1 MHSMDNHDMPPFGAT
16 DPRAVAL
23 RVYQLF
29 DRGDVAGLDDIVAP
43 DMVDHNPV
51 PGAGSGIEGLRLLVA
66 AVRDGFTG
74 TRHNVVY
81 QGETSDGW
89 TVSQWRMTG
98 THTGDW
104 FGTPA
109 TGRQVSFAGIDLMRV
124 TDGRIVEL
132 RHVEELLQLHL
143 QLTS

>member
-1 MHSMDNHDMPPFGAT
+1 MNTIT
-16 DPRAVAL
+16 DPRAVAA
-23 RVYQLF
+23 RVYELF
-29 DRGDVAGLDDIVAP
+29 DTGNVGGLDEVLSP
-43 DMVDHNPV
+43 GLVDHNPV
-51 PGAGSGIEGLRLLVA
+51 PGAASGIEGLRLLVA

-74 TRHNVVY
+74 TRHELVF
-81 QGETSDGW
+81 QGEAGDGW
-89 TVSQWRMTG
+89 VVSHWRMTA

-109 TGRQVSFAGIDLMRV
+109 TGRDVSFTGTDLMRIVDGKV
-124 TDGRIVEL
+124 TEI